1 MKRRGKT
8 RGVDAEGKT
17 ERGNTPPV
25 ETRWKPGCTS
35 PNPKGRPRTSVF
47 SQEVK
52 AALAEVDPKLQKSM
66 VERLVEM
73 ACRRA
78 LQGSYKHLEL
88 LLGYAEGRPAQSVD
102 LTTKILKP
110 EEHAESILAA
120 LDRLP
125 EADGRSDTKR
135 PN

>member
-1 MKRRGKT
+1 MKKRERT
-8 RGVDAEGKT
+8 RPVDTEGKGVN
-17 ERGNTPPV
+17 GNTPPV
-25 ETRWKPGCTS
+25 ETRWKPGCAS

-47 SQEVK
+47 SQEIK

-125 EADGRSDTKR
+125 EADGRSDPKR